1 MLPSTFGPSHVL
13 VSSSRSYPYS
23 CCNRQLFLKDAKLIP
38 IDTSPTFAS
47 LCVAERCVI
56 RHHRYIVDVATVNL
70 STDLPKKDSDVY
82 FNTLIFC
89 ARCSTFCERRST
101 FSCFYSFQF
110 FMLHNPVSM
119 YMCRRRWKMYTPIP
133 QSVQMYA
140 NQFHAFDGRT
150 CGFITLQCETSPLIF
165 LYSFASSV
173 AHSSKQGQAGNPK
186 MHIPGC
192 PPWLK
197 VQGSG
202 SRFSS
207 LRRLEAPG
215 FRPGH
220 SLPRSPSCTFPC
232 TRALCPRVT
241 LSAPS
246 RHPPLPCSAIALPR
260 PLTAPSRAP
269 AHQPRAA
276 LSRSAP
282 VPFLHLPPCTPAPSP
297 CTVIAHLPP
306 CTFPCTVI
314 ALYPA
319 PTPCTVIALCPGP
332 LPAPSRA
339 PTGFL
344 FVCAWLPF
352 RSSFI
357 SSPVGTAIPP
367 YTASE
372 LFVSSSR
379 TRRLR
384 HRALAAYRLRAPLF
398 ALCPGPLP
406 ALPVPVHRYRS
417 LPRSPPCP
425 FPTPVHRPRA
435 PFGSFHSRRLR
446 DPSVHGFLFVCSSRT
461 RRLRYRALAA
471 LPF

>member
-1 MLPSTFGPSHVL
+1 MVEGPGFGLTVQLPPAFG
-13 VSSSRSYPYS
+13 SSR
-23 CCNRQLFLKDAKLIP
+23 
-38 IDTSPTFAS
+38 
-47 LCVAERCVI
+47 
-56 RHHRYIVDVATVNL
+56 
-70 STDLPKKDSDVY
+70 
-82 FNTLIFC
+82 
-89 ARCSTFCERRST
+89 
-101 FSCFYSFQF
+101 
-110 FMLHNPVSM
+110 VS
-119 YMCRRRWKMYTPIP
+119 
-133 QSVQMYA
+133 
-140 NQFHAFDGRT
+140 
-150 CGFITLQCETSPLIF
+150 
-165 LYSFASSV
+165 
-173 AHSSKQGQAGNPK
+173 
-186 MHIPGC
+186 
-192 PPWLK
+192 
-197 VQGSG
+197 
-202 SRFSS
+202 
-207 LRRLEAPG
+207 
-215 FRPGH
+215 PGH

-232 TRALCPRVT
+232 TCALCPRVT

-306 CTFPCTVI
+306 CTS
-314 ALYPA
+314 
-319 PTPCTVIALCPGP
+319 PCTVIALCPGP
-332 LPAPSRA
+332 LPAPSPVHPGPHPVELHNLTGRI
-339 PTGFL
+339 PLHVPSVNGFL

-352 RSSFI
+352 RSSFV

-372 LFVSSSR
+372 LFVSSFR

-384 HRALAAYRLRAPLF
+384 YRALAAYRLRAPLF

-425 FPTPVHRPRA
+425 FPTPSPCTVRLVPLPSAPRSLRTQLPLRLLFPDA
-435 PFGSFHSRRLR
+435 SASLSR
-446 DPSVHGFLFVCSSRT
+446 SGG
-461 RRLRYRALAA
+461 